1 MAMARS
7 DDDVRPLSALPPRMA
22 RVVAFVAILVAGALG
37 GALGYAITDAFCADE
52 CTVGKGLGL
61 FSGSVITA
69 SGIAIMA
76 VISLRAM
83 GEWRDLRDRERAG
96 HAP

>member
-1 MAMARS
+1 MARS
-7 DDDVRPLSALPPRMA
+7 DDDVRALSALPPRTA
-22 RVVAFVAILVAGALG
+22 RVVAFVAILVA

-61 FSGSVITA
+61 LSGSVVTA
-69 SGIAIMA
+69 AGIAIMA